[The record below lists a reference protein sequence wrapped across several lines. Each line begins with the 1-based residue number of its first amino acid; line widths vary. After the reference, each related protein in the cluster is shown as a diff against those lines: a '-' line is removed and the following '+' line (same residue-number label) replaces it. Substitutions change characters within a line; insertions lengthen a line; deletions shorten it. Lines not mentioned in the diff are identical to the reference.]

1 MIVVSYNREYVKQ
14 RTLELYASLPMEEEA
29 RKAQIAVRDEII
41 QLNYKFFGY
50 VAANTFV
57 EGYLY
62 EDKLQT
68 ALMAFLNMWWK
79 FGYAPKYRTDLSF
92 AVFFKPRIAEEIKRY
107 LNSYSYSQK
116 RSLCLKVALQLNKS
130 WTSVTYDDLAKV
142 ELTEDDRLALKI
154 ILGQLHPQDLS
165 DIEEFTDVH
174 TAPVHD
180 VEQYVSDKYNSI
192 EELLI
197 QEMVAQEAP
206 IDAKQMK
213 RLSELYGIP
222 YIDLN
227 SALPKALEMLHKR
240 LTNNLL

>member
-1 MIVVSYNREYVKQ
+1 MGYNRDYIKK

-29 RKAQIAVRDEII
+29 RKAQYAVRDEII

-107 LNSYSYSQK
+107 LNSFSYSQK

-130 WTSVTYDDLAKV
+130 WTSVTYEDLAKV
-142 ELTEDDRLALKI
+142 ELSEDDRMALKI
-154 ILGQLHPQDLS
+154 ILGQLYPQDLS

-174 TAPVHD
+174 PTPVHD
-180 VEQYVSDKYNSI
+180 VERYVTDMYDSL

-197 QEMVAQEAP
+197 QEMVAYEAP
-206 IDAKQMK
+206 IDKKQLQK
-213 RLSELYGIP
+213 LSDLYGIP
-222 YIDLN
+222 YMELK
-227 SALPKALEMLHKR
+227 SALPKAMEILHKR